1 MKRRWILLFLG
12 KSISQRKGRTVIA
25 SISITLAVAVI
36 TAMAGITIGIN
47 EKLGS
52 ELKAYGANIIVSSAE
67 SNYLDYEVVDKIL
80 KIDNVTDAKGQ
91 VLGNVFTGDQ
101 SIEVI
106 GLDINSL
113 KESGWRLSGKWPV
126 NQNEVLAGSNLKNA
140 LQLDIGK
147 SIRLFPPLEK
157 GGEGGFFNSKEITFT
172 VTGFIERGGPEDN
185 AFLLSIADAWALTG
199 LNNKLSIVLVRGR
212 PGKLDNVVKE
222 IRDIVPGASVKTF
235 RQVAFA
241 EESLLNK
248 IQLLM
253 ALVTAVVLF
262 ASVISV
268 ASTMGAN
275 VFERRE
281 EIGIMMAIGARKNE
295 ISLFYAAEA
304 VLIGLIGGF
313 AGFFLGYIST
323 QIISKGA
330 FDSYIYMPFYV
341 VFLSIIMGLVISL
354 LASHFPVRDALKY
367 SPAEILRGE

>member
-1 MKRRWILLFLG
+1 MKRRWILLFLR

-67 SNYLDYEVVDKIL
+67 SNYLDHDVADKIL

-91 VLGNVFTGDQ
+91 VLGNVYIGDQ

-113 KESGWRLSGKWPV
+113 KESGWRLTGKWPEGKSV
-126 NQNEVLAGSNLKNA
+126 MLAGINLKKA
-140 LQLDIGK
+140 LDIDAGK
-147 SIRLFPPLEK
+147 KVLLSSPPERGDINK
-157 GGEGGFFNSKEITFT
+157 SRKIEFA

-185 AFLLSIADAWALTG
+185 AFLLSIADAWELTG
-199 LNNKLSIVLVRGR
+199 LDNKLSTVLVRGR

-222 IRDIVPGASVKTF
+222 IRDVVPVASVKTF

-253 ALVTAVVLF
+253 ALVTVVVLF

-304 VLIGLIGGF
+304 VLIGLIGGS
-313 AGFFLGYIST
+313 AGFVLGYIST

-330 FDSYIYMPFYV
+330 FESYISMPFYV
-341 VFLSIIMGLVISL
+341 VLLSAAAGLIISL

>member
-1 MKRRWILLFLG
+1 MKRRWILLFLR

-36 TAMAGITIGIN
+36 TAMAGITTGIN

-52 ELKAYGANIIVSSAE
+52 ELKAYGANIIVSPAE
-67 SNYLDYEVVDKIL
+67 SNYLDYDVVDRIL
-80 KIDNVTDAKGQ
+80 TIDNVTDAKGQ

-101 SIEVI
+101 SIEII
-106 GLDINSL
+106 GLDINAL
-113 KESGWRLSGKWPV
+113 TESGWRLTGKRP
-126 NQNEVLAGSNLKNA
+126 EGKSDMLAGINLKEA
-140 LQLDIGK
+140 LNLDTGK
-147 SIRLFPPLEK
+147 KVPLSSPSRTVE
-157 GGEGGFFNSKEITFT
+157 FT
-172 VTGFIERGGPEDN
+172 VSGFIERGGPEDN
-185 AFLLSIADAWALTG
+185 AFLLSIADAWELTG
-199 LNNKLSIVLVRGR
+199 LNNRLSAVLVRGR

-222 IRDIVPGASVKTF
+222 IRDAIPGASVKTF
-235 RQVAFA
+235 RQVALA

-248 IQLLM
+248 IQLLI
-253 ALVTAVVLF
+253 ALVTVVVLF
-262 ASVISV
+262 ASVVSV

-281 EIGIMMAIGARKNE
+281 EIGIMMAIGATKNE

-304 VLIGLIGGF
+304 LLIGLIGGF

-330 FDSYIYMPFYV
+330 FESYISIPVYI
-341 VFLSIIMGLVISL
+341 VFLSVIAGLVISL

>member
-1 MKRRWILLFLG
+1 MEF
-12 KSISQRKGRTVIA
+12 
-25 SISITLAVAVI
+25 
-36 TAMAGITIGIN
+36 
-47 EKLGS
+47 E
-52 ELKAYGANIIVSSAE
+52 
-67 SNYLDYEVVDKIL
+67 
-80 KIDNVTDAKGQ
+80 
-91 VLGNVFTGDQ
+91 
-101 SIEVI
+101 
-106 GLDINSL
+106 
-113 KESGWRLSGKWPV
+113 
-126 NQNEVLAGSNLKNA
+126 
-140 LQLDIGK
+140 
-147 SIRLFPPLEK
+147 
-157 GGEGGFFNSKEITFT
+157 

-185 AFLLSIADAWALTG
+185 AFLISIDDAWALTG
-199 LNNKLSIVLVRGR
+199 LDNKLSAVLVRGR

-222 IRDIVPGASVKTF
+222 IRDVVPGASVKTF